1 MHTRA
6 LAAIFVLSAV
16 FFLGFDSHVLAQSP
30 YYQGKTIKLIQGR
43 EPGGS
48 GDIRSRAVIPF
59 LKKYIPG
66 NPTIVN
72 EFMPGGGG
80 RKAAN
85 YLFATARLDG
95 LTIGHVSSGILTS

>member
-1 MHTRA
+1 MQSGA
-6 LAAIFVLSAV
+6 LLVIWVLGVV
-16 FFLGFDSHVLAQSP
+16 FYLGFVGHVYAQSS

-48 GDIRSRAVIPF
+48 GDIRSRAVVPF
-59 LKKYIPG
+59 LSKYIPG
-66 NPTIVN
+66 NPNIVT

-85 YLFATARLDG
+85 YLFSTARPRMVLPSDTSAAG
-95 LTIGHVSSGILTS
+95 L

>member
-1 MHTRA
+1 MQSGA
-6 LAAIFVLSAV
+6 LLVIWVLGVVSTLAFGGRV
-16 FFLGFDSHVLAQSP
+16 YAQSP

-48 GDIRSRAVIPF
+48 GDIRSRAVVPF
-59 LKKYIPG
+59 LSKYIPG
-66 NPTIVN
+66 NPNIVT

-85 YLFATARLDG
+85 SF
-95 LTIGHVSSGILTS
+95 